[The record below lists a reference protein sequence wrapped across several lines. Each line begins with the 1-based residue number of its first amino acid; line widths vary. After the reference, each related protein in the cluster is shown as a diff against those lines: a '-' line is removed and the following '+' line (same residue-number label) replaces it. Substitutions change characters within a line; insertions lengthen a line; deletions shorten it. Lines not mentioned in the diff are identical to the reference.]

1 MEIAS
6 TKTIN
11 LIGLQ
16 GDLIDVQTHISA
28 TLPGFNLIG
37 MPDTALAE
45 SKERVKAAILSTGIV
60 FPQRKVTVNLAPAS
74 LPKYGSSFDLAIA
87 ASVLVAAKV
96 IKCKDVQDW
105 MLIGELGLD
114 GNLNSVRGVLPMVI
128 AAKNLG
134 FTRFIVPQQNAIEAE
149 LVPGITVAGA
159 DNLAKLV
166 ATLNG
171 EVRIKSGREGQTQ
184 TQKLLTG
191 IKAQSASANPELDF
205 ADVLGHVGAKKAL
218 EIAASGGHHIL
229 MVGLPGV
236 GKTMLASRLP
246 SILPDLNPEAAL
258 EATSL
263 HSLAGKVLTSD
274 GIIRRPVFENPHH
287 RASAASIIGGG
298 SRIPR
303 PGAISLASHGVL
315 FLDEAPEFS
324 NEVLQALRQPL
335 EDSQIQIHR
344 TNGSATFPAKFQL
357 VLAANGCPCGYYA
370 TVKCKCSPQQIRR
383 YRTKLSGPLLDR
395 IDIQIELQ
403 KVNPREVADDQNRE
417 SSLDIAKRVLRAR
430 KRAHK
435 RLEGTPWSI
444 NAEVPGSWYRNNI
457 ASGTSLQRMVSEIID
472 KGALSLRGLD
482 KIIRVAWTI
491 ADLNER
497 DEPTVE
503 DLFQAQTY
511 RSKVGLHARA

>member
-1 MEIAS
+1 MEVAT

-16 GDLIDVQTHISA
+16 GDLVDVQTHISA
-28 TLPGFNLIG
+28 TIPGFNLIG

-45 SKERVKAAILSTGIV
+45 SKDRVKAAILSTGIV

-87 ASVLVAAKV
+87 TSVLVAAKV
-96 IKCKDVQDW
+96 IKCNDIQEW

-114 GNLNSVRGVLPMVI
+114 GKLNSVRGVLPMVI
-128 AAKNLG
+128 AAKKLG
-134 FTRFIVPQQNAIEAE
+134 FTKVAVPRQNAIEAE
-149 LVPGITVAGA
+149 LVPGITVAGLE
-159 DNLAKLV
+159 NLAQLV
-166 ATLNG
+166 AVLNG
-171 EVRIKSGREGQTQ
+171 QASVQSIRERQSQEALVRADGQDSNA
-184 TQKLLTG
+184 KG
-191 IKAQSASANPELDF
+191 DVDF
-205 ADVLGHVGAKKAL
+205 ADVLGHAGAKKAL
-218 EIAASGGHHIL
+218 EIAASGGHHVL

-246 SILPDLNPEAAL
+246 SILPDLDPDAAL

-263 HSLAGKVLTSD
+263 HSLAGKIVTSD

-298 SRIPR
+298 SRFPR

-370 TVKCKCSPQQIRR
+370 TVKCKCSPQQIRK
-383 YRTKLSGPLLDR
+383 YKTKLSGPLLDR

-403 KVNPREVADDQNRE
+403 KVNPREVADDQHRE
-417 SSLDIAKRVLRAR
+417 SSLEIARRVRRAR
-430 KRAHK
+430 QRARQ
-435 RLEGTPWSI
+435 RLEGTPWSS
-444 NAEVPGSWYRNNI
+444 NAEVPGRWYRNRI
-457 ASGTSLQRMVSEIID
+457 TSGTPLQRMVTEIID

-491 ADLNER
+491 ADLDER
-497 DEPTVE
+497 VEPTVE

-511 RSKVGLHARA
+511 RSKVGLHATV